1 MFFDANPIGR
11 ILTRFSK
18 DITIL
23 DYFLGFIFNIVTHT
37 AFKIVGIFI
46 LMIITI
52 PYMAI
57 PGVITLVIMYFL
69 RKRSITAQNDTQRIE
84 AVTKGPINTKLGSL
98 IDGLSTIRAYQ
109 KQEYFVDKFVID
121 NDINGDAMFT
131 FHGVSRNLSA
141 ALDILSFFFVLVN
154 AYMIV
159 LLKHH
164 TDSLDLVLASIS
176 LQFSI
181 EITVNFNIAVRFATE
196 AENQMTCAQR
206 TIEYAKMKS
215 EDDFEKSTDPVD
227 FPVVPTI
234 EFKNMTMR
242 YRKALEPVIKNVTY
256 TVKPGQKIGIIGR
269 TGAGKSS
276 MLQAIFRLVEV
287 DDDGQIII
295 DSHDTRKLGL
305 HCLRKNI
312 SYIPQTP
319 FLMGASIRDNLDPFK
334 VHSDEEINEVLEE
347 VHIKDYVS
355 SLKEGILTDVG
366 ESSLI
371 FSVGQKQLISLARAI
386 LRKNKILVLDEATAN
401 VDIETDSLIQKTIR
415 TKFKD

>member
-1 MFFDANPIGR
+1 
-11 ILTRFSK
+11 
-18 DITIL
+18 
-23 DYFLGFIFNIVTHT
+23 
-37 AFKIVGIFI
+37 
-46 LMIITI
+46 MIITI